1 MLTTIA
7 DDLWGRPCLA
17 YHVQP
22 VLPAEA
28 WAALEDLLGP
38 VAGRW
43 PAPLHLGARHML
55 HVTIYALVPVRGE
68 FDKEGY
74 WRGIAAPSLSLV
86 EELCAGHRPIELHFS
101 RLKVTDTA
109 IIAVAQEN
117 SGLIEAIRRRI
128 ADTIPPPPG
137 RAPLSYDLIHT
148 TLARY
153 PAAILVP
160 DAVVER
166 IEGLPVSVRALV
178 PAIKLVRETVF
189 PCQHVDEI
197 ASVPLAG

>member
-55 HVTIYALVPVRGE
+55 HVTIYALVPVRCE
-68 FDKEGY
+68 LDK
-74 WRGIAAPSLSLV
+74 
-86 EELCAGHRPIELHFS
+86 
-101 RLKVTDTA
+101 
-109 IIAVAQEN
+109 
-117 SGLIEAIRRRI
+117 
-128 ADTIPPPPG
+128 
-137 RAPLSYDLIHT
+137 
-148 TLARY
+148 
-153 PAAILVP
+153 
-160 DAVVER
+160 
-166 IEGLPVSVRALV
+166 
-178 PAIKLVRETVF
+178 
-189 PCQHVDEI
+189 
-197 ASVPLAG
+197 